1 LLADTSRRNANY
13 WKEAKM
19 ATGYEY
25 FTIER
30 RTGGYR
36 AYFYASNDEL
46 VWWTETYTYKSGAQ
60 YAIDLIKA
68 KGVNAPV
75 YDRT

>member
-1 LLADTSRRNANY
+1 
-13 WKEAKM
+13 M

-46 VWWTETYTYKSGAQ
+46 VWWTET
-60 YAIDLIKA
+60 
-68 KGVNAPV
+68 
-75 YDRT
+75 